1 MFPPKLKALVYDILL
16 SIIAVFSYAMG
27 SRKMSVNEQFF
38 ISARTIVSLLQSTE
52 ILLLLS
58 WCLMSS
64 DVIWHIRDKL
74 WPMPKH
80 GSIRKVYAC
89 LAVTCH
95 LHFWQN
101 DRDFLRATVVTRGW
115 NGYRNKSQ
123 HRKSTLEKKILPPFQ
138 QGFEPATF
146 QSRVRCSNH
155 WAIPAP
161 HWNKTRRV
169 FYSRQQ
175 SLHQHKQNHNRL
187 NRDGTS
193 SFFFFSFFFPSF
205 FLPGVDASRV
215 YVRAWALGC
224 FYSHISTRT
233 FRRTLTV
240 SVDSCAEIKVEC
252 PCCGTF
258 CHYGTF
264 CH

>member
-1 MFPPKLKALVYDILL
+1 MLPCVLTLRFRD
-16 SIIAVFSYAMG
+16 
-27 SRKMSVNEQFF
+27 
-38 ISARTIVSLLQSTE
+38 VSLFEASVVGQCFYCKLHLLLLL
-52 ILLLLS
+52 LLLLS

-101 DRDFLRATVVTRGW
+101 DRDFLRAIVVTRGW

-146 QSRVRCSNH
+146 QSRVQCSNH

-161 HWNKTRRV
+161 IVVVVVEVLLYVHRNRR
-169 FYSRQQ
+169 FI
-175 SLHQHKQNHNRL
+175 
-187 NRDGTS
+187 RDGS
-193 SFFFFSFFFPSF
+193 SGRPPR
-205 FLPGVDASRV
+205 L
-215 YVRAWALGC
+215 
-224 FYSHISTRT
+224 SHSSWVLQITEYNIQY
-233 FRRTLTV
+233 TLTPRFRTI
-240 SVDSCAEIKVEC
+240 CLFQAM
-252 PCCGTF
+252 
-258 CHYGTF
+258 
-264 CH
+264 